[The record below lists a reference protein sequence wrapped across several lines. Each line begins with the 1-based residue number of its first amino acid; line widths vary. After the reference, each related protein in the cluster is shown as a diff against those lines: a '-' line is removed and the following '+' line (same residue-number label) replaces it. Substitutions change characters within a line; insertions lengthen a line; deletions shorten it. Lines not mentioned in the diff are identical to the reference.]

1 MTTLSIQEWTNGFED
16 AGFSNV
22 ELYKYGAKEN
32 WTGTLVIVAQ
42 KQETHNLLIFQRAA
56 APYMLY
62 NCK

>member
-42 KQETHNLLIFQRAA
+42 K
-56 APYMLY
+56 
-62 NCK
+62 